1 MGTGVGEMFVTG
13 LVLAAGGSSRL
24 GQPKQLLP
32 YKGRPLLDVTLAMA
46 RRCGFDQLLVTIGGS
61 SEDVRDRVDFEGC
74 EVVENVNYT
83 AGCSSSIGAAIGA
96 VDERSD
102 GVVLLLGDQP
112 DVSPAV
118 VATLVRTA
126 KGAPLGVTLY
136 EEGRGHPFWFGLQ
149 VFGELMELHGDKA
162 VWKLLE
168 SGRHPIIEARVAG
181 PIPRDVDTWEDY
193 QALLAASDE
202 ATRD

>member
-1 MGTGVGEMFVTG
+1 MGTGVGEMFITG

-46 RRCGFDQLLVTIGGS
+46 RRCGFDQLLVTIGGA
-61 SEDVRDRVDFEGC
+61 SEEVRDRIDFEGC
-74 EVVENVNYT
+74 DVVENVNYG
-83 AGCSSSIGAAIGA
+83 AGCSSSIGAAMGA

-118 VATLVRTA
+118 VETLVRTA

-136 EEGRGHPFWFGLQ
+136 EDGTGSPVLVRPPGVRRTHGAARRQGRLEAPRIRALPRHRGKSRGPNSARCRHVGGLPGAPGG
-149 VFGELMELHGDKA
+149 VG
-162 VWKLLE
+162 
-168 SGRHPIIEARVAG
+168 
-181 PIPRDVDTWEDY
+181 
-193 QALLAASDE
+193 
-202 ATRD
+202 